1 MKTDT
6 FDHSIQIIIHKL
18 KNAILMLKPNWFIN
32 IQHNSRGFVNEALAM
47 RFVLATSKCKLFS
60 MSWSRCYNSVS
71 KSRLQRQTFRTFKFI
86 LTNVLQFL
94 IFCRYV
100 RKKSLLTLHLPNSL
114 LGTDLVTMALFTI
127 GTAPFRKSISGAEK
141 IKKLQRKEGKSLL
154 RKVLEKC
161 LNSMQYISVSAGF
174 DRIYREV
181 QLISH
186 KILRLKNSLFWNIF
200 SGEEVVESL

>member
-1 MKTDT
+1 
-6 FDHSIQIIIHKL
+6 
-18 KNAILMLKPNWFIN
+18 
-32 IQHNSRGFVNEALAM
+32 M

-71 KSRLQRQTFRTFKFI
+71 KSRLQIQTFRTFKFI
-86 LTNVLQFL
+86 LTSHKCIT
-94 IFCRYV
+94 IF

-141 IKKLQRKEGKSLL
+141 IKKLQRKEGKSLF

-174 DRIYREV
+174 DRMYREV
-181 QLISH
+181 QLISY
-186 KILRLKNSLFWNIF
+186 KILNHKKSLFLEKWQKVCSFLVEVDSNRTNFKSIF
-200 SGEEVVESL
+200 IKFLELFSPSNQLNNKFRNRIE